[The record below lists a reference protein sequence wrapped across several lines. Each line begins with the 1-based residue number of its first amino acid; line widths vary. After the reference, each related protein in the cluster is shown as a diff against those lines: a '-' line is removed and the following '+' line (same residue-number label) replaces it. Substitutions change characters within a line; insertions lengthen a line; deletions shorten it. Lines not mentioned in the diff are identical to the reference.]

1 MNPSMSGAEE
11 VRDNT
16 PWSDAHAAGLSDVPA
31 AEISGAHT
39 AGMPGERPVG
49 APGARAGDDLPLAG
63 YTTLR
68 LGGPATDLVV
78 ARRPGELTA
87 AVRAADSAGQRLL
100 VLGGGSNLVVAD
112 EGFAGHVVRIA
123 TQGRQYDSVGDGLV
137 QLTAEAGED
146 WDEVVADTVRLGL
159 GGLECLSGIP
169 GLTGATPVQNV
180 GAYGVEVSEL
190 LVSVDLLD
198 RSTGQV
204 RTVSADEL
212 GLTYRNSALKHSDA
226 AVVLR
231 VRFLLRDGG
240 MSAPI
245 KYAELAR
252 ALDVE
257 PGAQVE
263 VASAREAVL
272 ALRRGK
278 GMVLDPADHDT
289 WSAGSFFTNP
299 IVDAEDLPEV
309 LARIAAEV
317 GPDQRVPQYPAP
329 GGRTKLSAAWLI
341 ERAGFAKG
349 HPGPGGRVRLSTKH
363 TLALTNRGAAT
374 THDLLLLAREVR
386 DGVRLAFGV
395 SLAPEPVL
403 VDCSL

>member
-1 MNPSMSGAEE
+1 MQRRLPLATVNPSMSGAEE
-11 VRDNT
+11 VRGDT
-16 PWSDAHAAGLSDVPA
+16 ARA
-31 AEISGAHT
+31 AEL
-39 AGMPGERPVG
+39 PGER
-49 APGARAGDDLPLAG
+49 AGVPLADH
-63 YTTLR
+63 TTLR
-68 LGGPATDLVV
+68 LGGPATGLVV
-78 ARRPGELTA
+78 ATRPDEITD
-87 AVRAADSAGQRLL
+87 AVRAADAGGHRLL

-112 EGFAGHVVRIA
+112 EGFDGHVVRIA
-123 TQGRQYDSVGDGLV
+123 TKGRQYDSVGDGLV

-146 WDEVVADTVRLGL
+146 WDDVVADTARQGL

-198 RSTGQV
+198 RRTGQV
-204 RTVSADEL
+204 RTVPAAEL
-212 GLTYRNSALKHSDA
+212 GLTYRNSVLKHSDA

-231 VRFLLRDGG
+231 VRFLLRDDNR
-240 MSAPI
+240 SAPI
-245 KYAELAR
+245 RYGELAR

-257 PGAQVE
+257 PGSQVD

-299 IVDAEDLPEV
+299 IVPEAELPEV
-309 LARIAAEV
+309 LARIADRV
-317 GPDQRVPQYPAP
+317 GADQRIPQYPAD
-329 GGRTKLSAAWLI
+329 GGAKLSAAWLI

-349 HPGPGGRVRLSTKH
+349 HQGPGGRVSLSTKH
-363 TLALTNRGAAT
+363 TLALTNRGTAST
-374 THDLLLLAREVR
+374 RDLLILAREVR

>member
-1 MNPSMSGAEE
+1 MRG
-11 VRDNT
+11 DT
-16 PWSDAHAAGLSDVPA
+16 PL
-31 AEISGAHT
+31 
-39 AGMPGERPVG
+39 PGEH
-49 APGARAGDDLPLAG
+49 AGGDLPLAG

-68 LGGPATDLVV
+68 LGGPATGVVV
-78 ARRPGELTA
+78 ARQPDELTA
-87 AVRAADSAGQRLL
+87 AVRAADEGGHRLL
-100 VLGGGSNLVVAD
+100 VLGGGSNVVIAD
-112 EGFAGHVVRIA
+112 EGFAGHVVRVA
-123 TQGRQYDSVGDGLV
+123 TKGRQYDSVGDGLV

-146 WDEVVADTVRLGL
+146 WDEVVADTVRQGL

-180 GAYGVEVSEL
+180 GAYGVEVSEV

-198 RSTGQV
+198 RATGRV
-204 RTVSADEL
+204 RTVPAEDL
-212 GLTYRNSALKHSDA
+212 GLGYRTSVLKHNDS

-231 VRFLLRDGG
+231 ARFLLRDDGR
-240 MSAPI
+240 SAPI
-245 KYAELAR
+245 RYAELAR

-257 PGAQVE
+257 PGGTVD
-263 VASAREAVL
+263 VGSAREAVL

-278 GMVLDPADHDT
+278 GMVLDPDDHDT

-299 IVDAEDLPEV
+299 IVPADELPGV
-309 LARIAAEV
+309 LERIAARV
-317 GPDQRVPQYPAP
+317 GPDQRVPQYPAAD
-329 GGRTKLSAAWLI
+329 GATKLSAAWLI

-374 THDLLLLAREVR
+374 TRDLLLLAREVR

>member
-1 MNPSMSGAEE
+1 MSGAEE

-16 PWSDAHAAGLSDVPA
+16 RSSDPHAAG
-31 AEISGAHT
+31 T
-39 AGMPGERPVG
+39 AVDGRS
-49 APGARAGDDLPLAG
+49 LAG

-68 LGGPATDLVV
+68 LGGPAADLVV
-78 ARRPGELTA
+78 AHHPDDLTA

-100 VLGGGSNLVVAD
+100 VLGGGSNVVVAD

-123 TQGRQYDSVGDGLV
+123 TKGRQYDSVGDGLV

-146 WDEVVADTVRLGL
+146 WDEVVADTVRQGL

-198 RSTGQV
+198 RATGRV
-204 RTVSADEL
+204 RTVPADEL
-212 GLTYRNSALKHSDA
+212 GLAYRTSVLKHSDA

-231 VRFLLRDGG
+231 ARFLLRDGG
-240 MSAPI
+240 RSAPI
-245 KYAELAR
+245 RYAELAR
-252 ALDVE
+252 TLGVE
-257 PGAQVE
+257 PGGQVD
-263 VASAREAVL
+263 VAAAREAVL

-299 IVDAEDLPEV
+299 IVEADDVPEV
-309 LARIAAEV
+309 LSRIGAEV
-317 GPDQRVPQYPAP
+317 GPDQRIPQYPAD

-349 HPGPGGRVRLSTKH
+349 HPGPGGRVGLSSKH

-374 THDLLLLAREVR
+374 TRDLLLLAREVR
-386 DGVRLAFGV
+386 DGVRVAFGV

>member
-1 MNPSMSGAEE
+1 MSGAEE

-16 PWSDAHAAGLSDVPA
+16 RSSDPHAAG
-31 AEISGAHT
+31 T
-39 AGMPGERPVG
+39 AVDGRS
-49 APGARAGDDLPLAG
+49 LAG

-68 LGGPATDLVV
+68 LGGPAADLVV
-78 ARRPGELTA
+78 AHHPDDLTA

-100 VLGGGSNLVVAD
+100 VLGGGSNVVVAD

-123 TQGRQYDSVGDGLV
+123 TKGRQYDSVGDGLV

-146 WDEVVADTVRLGL
+146 WDEVVADTVRQGL

-198 RSTGQV
+198 RATGRV
-204 RTVSADEL
+204 RTVPADEL
-212 GLTYRNSALKHSDA
+212 GLAYRTSVLKHSDA

-231 VRFLLRDGG
+231 ARFLLRDGG
-240 MSAPI
+240 RSAPI
-245 KYAELAR
+245 RYAELAR
-252 ALDVE
+252 TLGVE
-257 PGAQVE
+257 PGGQVD
-263 VASAREAVL
+263 VAAAREAVL

-299 IVDAEDLPEV
+299 IVEADDVPEV
-309 LARIAAEV
+309 LSRIGAEI
-317 GPDQRVPQYPAP
+317 GPDQRIPQYPAD

-349 HPGPGGRVRLSTKH
+349 HPGPGGRVGLSTKH

-374 THDLLLLAREVR
+374 TRDLLLLAREVR
-386 DGVRLAFGV
+386 DGVRVAFGV